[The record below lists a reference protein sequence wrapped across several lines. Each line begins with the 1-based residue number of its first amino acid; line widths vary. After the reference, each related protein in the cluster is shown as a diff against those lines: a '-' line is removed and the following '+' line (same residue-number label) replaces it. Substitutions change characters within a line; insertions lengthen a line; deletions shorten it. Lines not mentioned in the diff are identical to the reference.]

1 MTSYSVSGIVV
12 MVSSSSMTV
21 FILALA
27 NDVWVKRNFKYD
39 AKFDMVWYYIT
50 TLIWLLLSTWSGL
63 CTIQELDP
71 FINVKWNWI
80 VDTRFG
86 I

>member
-50 TLIWLLLSTWSGL
+50 TLI
-63 CTIQELDP
+63 
-71 FINVKWNWI
+71 
-80 VDTRFG
+80 
-86 I
+86 